1 MEPPRNL
8 GVPPVRSQVSTSS
21 SKPPPYHEEANP
33 GANRRIAWW
42 ILLAALVWGLLI
54 GVGAFLQDWRR
65 GAIVFA
71 VVIVLA
77 GLWAMLQLAFQRRNN
92 TPQNFTGKR
101 P

>member
-1 MEPPRNL
+1 MP
-8 GVPPVRSQVSTSS
+8 
-21 SKPPPYHEEANP
+21 KPQPKHEESSP

-42 ILLAALVWGLLI
+42 ILLAALVWGLMI

-77 GLWAMLQLAFQRRNN
+77 GLWAALQLAFERRRKSPQIN
-92 TPQNFTGKR
+92 TDEHR
-101 P
+101 